1 MAPTLFDAAV
11 VILKQLVVTISL
23 RINLIFGLIFGLM
36 LASPN
41 PAQAEANNVAAPSV
55 IEQRSDYLEAISAI
69 KSRQKNKYRRLRA
82 NLTHY
87 PLYPYLEYTD
97 KIYSLIR
104 QNNDSIQG
112 FIDQWAD
119 TPLADQLRQN
129 WLYYLAKHHRWN
141 EFLAMYDQTSTTSI
155 NACFY
160 GYALYK
166 ADRLP
171 EAYSQAQTLWLVS
184 RSQPEECDPL
194 FKVWRDADLLTDD
207 MAWQRLQLAMADNKI
222 TLARYL
228 LRFIGRADKSLAR
241 SYIDVHRRPEL
252 IRQTRRFS
260 TDNRRQRQ
268 IILHGIKR
276 LARRDAIAA
285 LATMQDYQASHEF
298 DTAEIE
304 STLTSIGIRLSRAGD
319 PDAQLDSL
327 PVTLTDQ
334 TQLLEARIRLALQQL
349 DWGQALVLINR
360 LEPASQQ
367 TTRWQYWRARILA
380 GSSDSRD
387 RASANQIYTQISSQR
402 DFYSF
407 LAADIVGS
415 PYDYE
420 DQPTPIS
427 DEEVSNLQAMPGMR
441 RAEELFALNELSSAR
456 REWRFTTR
464 EFSPREQQIAARV
477 TQGWGQYHQAIRAMI
492 DAKAWDDL
500 AIRFPLAYH
509 DSFKLNTQAQN
520 ISLPWGIAIARQE
533 SAFMPDAQSGAG
545 AMGLMQLMPATA
557 KQTAQRHGVKYTSRQ
572 QLIDPETNIQLGT
585 AYLSS
590 MLQLFNNNRILAS
603 AAYNAGPT
611 RVRGWLNPELPL
623 DIWIET
629 IPFKETRNY
638 VQNVLMFTSIYARRL
653 NQTLPMIDPS
663 EWRDFYQPEVSTPAS
678 GSTPGKS

>member
-1 MAPTLFDAAV
+1 M
-11 VILKQLVVTISL
+11 
-23 RINLIFGLIFGLM
+23 
-36 LASPN
+36 
-41 PAQAEANNVAAPSV
+41 
-55 IEQRSDYLEAISAI
+55 
-69 KSRQKNKYRRLRA
+69 
-82 NLTHY
+82 
-87 PLYPYLEYTD
+87 
-97 KIYSLIR
+97 
-104 QNNDSIQG
+104 
-112 FIDQWAD
+112 
-119 TPLADQLRQN
+119 
-129 WLYYLAKHHRWN
+129 
-141 EFLAMYDQTSTTSI
+141 
-155 NACFY
+155 
-160 GYALYK
+160 
-166 ADRLP
+166 
-171 EAYSQAQTLWLVS
+171 
-184 RSQPEECDPL
+184 
-194 FKVWRDADLLTDD
+194 
-207 MAWQRLQLAMADNKI
+207 
-222 TLARYL
+222 
-228 LRFIGRADKSLAR
+228 
-241 SYIDVHRRPEL
+241 
-252 IRQTRRFS
+252 
-260 TDNRRQRQ
+260 
-268 IILHGIKR
+268 
-276 LARRDAIAA
+276 
-285 LATMQDYQASHEF
+285 
-298 DTAEIE
+298 
-304 STLTSIGIRLSRAGD
+304 
-319 PDAQLDSL
+319 
-327 PVTLTDQ
+327 
-334 TQLLEARIRLALQQL
+334 
-349 DWGQALVLINR
+349 LINR

-572 QLIDPETNIQLGT
+572 QLIDPETNSQLGT

-663 EWRDFYQPEVSTPAS
+663 EWRDFYQPEVSTPALE
-678 GSTPGKS
+678 STPGKS

>member
-1 MAPTLFDAAV
+1 
-11 VILKQLVVTISL
+11 
-23 RINLIFGLIFGLM
+23 
-36 LASPN
+36 
-41 PAQAEANNVAAPSV
+41 
-55 IEQRSDYLEAISAI
+55 
-69 KSRQKNKYRRLRA
+69 
-82 NLTHY
+82 
-87 PLYPYLEYTD
+87 
-97 KIYSLIR
+97 
-104 QNNDSIQG
+104 
-112 FIDQWAD
+112 
-119 TPLADQLRQN
+119 
-129 WLYYLAKHHRWN
+129 
-141 EFLAMYDQTSTTSI
+141 
-155 NACFY
+155 
-160 GYALYK
+160 
-166 ADRLP
+166 
-171 EAYSQAQTLWLVS
+171 
-184 RSQPEECDPL
+184 
-194 FKVWRDADLLTDD
+194 
-207 MAWQRLQLAMADNKI
+207 LQLAMADNKI

-477 TQGWGQYHQAIRAMI
+477 TQGWGQYHQSIRAMI